1 MTTQQSFSKNNKSVA
16 FLEDNTIF
24 WGHGFGATQKTTCEV
39 VFSTSMVGYHMV
51 MVEINIIE
59 IGDEYAAT

>member
-1 MTTQQSFSKNNKSVA
+1 MTTQQSFSKNNKTFP

-24 WGHGFGATQKTTCEV
+24 RGHGFGATQKTTGEV
-39 VFSTSMVGYHMV
+39 VFSTSLVAYHMV
-51 MVEINIIE
+51 IVEINIIE